1 MKRWN
6 ITPEQKKQIVDEMMR
21 LVEGK
26 DKAIAIRAARLL
38 IACEEQNLKAA
49 NAEPS
54 EDDRNRFAEIM
65 RRIRSGE
72 GN

>member
-6 ITPEQKKQIVDEMMR
+6 ITPEQKKQIVDAMMA
-21 LVEGK
+21 LVEGD
-26 DKAIAIRAARLL
+26 DKPVAIRAARLL
-38 IACEEQNLKAA
+38 IQMDELNLKD
-49 NAEPS
+49 AEPS
-54 EDDRNRFAEIM
+54 EDQRNRFAEIM